1 MRGVRFS
8 SPAALLIGLCIVSAF
23 TLGGTPPS
31 SGTYEDVDETYTDA
45 SDGQN
50 VSNIA
55 VAGNKAG
62 MIFSLPSMVASVVPV
77 PLQIQLLNVSSNAV
91 ENGKSLYQL
100 LGEKKSISATVT
112 SKNEDNAAQKTQE
125 TKPVYLVHTVQSGE
139 TLSSIAQKYGIST
152 QTLININTLA
162 SANKLKI
169 GQKLNVITVDG
180 LLYTVR
186 QGESL
191 WDIARRYKV
200 DIDKVIEVNGLTS
213 PEKLQPKQM
222 IVLPGAKPIAT
233 ATTTTTKSSSSSS
246 APALVSAKGTL
257 QKAFDWPVQ
266 GRISS
271 GFGSRW
277 GSMHYGLDI
286 AVNTGTP
293 VRAAAAGKVTFAG
306 WNGTYGYLVKIDH
319 GNGVET
325 RYAHNSALLVKV
337 GQQVNRGS
345 VIARS
350 GNTGRSTG
358 PHVHFEIRLK
368 GKAYN
373 PLPYLR

>member
-1 MRGVRFS
+1 MRVRFS
-8 SPAALLIGLCIVSAF
+8 SPAVLLIGLCMISAL

-31 SGTYEDVDETYTDA
+31 SGTYNDDEINETYPEPSGGQGVGDA
-45 SDGQN
+45 APTGH
-50 VSNIA
+50 
-55 VAGNKAG
+55 KAG
-62 MIFSLPSMVASVVPV
+62 MVFGLPSMMASVGPV
-77 PLQIQLLNVSSNAV
+77 PLQIQLLSVSSNAL
-91 ENGKSLYQL
+91 ESGKSLFKM
-100 LGEKKSISATVT
+100 LGEKKSISAAVT
-112 SKNEDNAAQKTQE
+112 SKDGNGAVGQAKQDS
-125 TKPVYLVHTVQSGE
+125 KPVYLVHTVQSGE
-139 TLSSIAQKYGIST
+139 TLSSIAKKYGIST
-152 QTLININTLA
+152 QTLINVNTLA
-162 SANKLKI
+162 SANKLKV

-180 LLYTVR
+180 LLYTVK

-222 IVLPGAKPIAT
+222 IVLPGAKPL
-233 ATTTTTKSSSSSS
+233 ATTTAGSS
-246 APALVSAKGTL
+246 APALVSAKGAL

-271 GFGSRW
+271 GYGSRW
-277 GSMHYGLDI
+277 GSMHYGIDI
-286 AVNTGTP
+286 AVGTGTP

-306 WNGTYGYLVKIDH
+306 WNGSYGYLVKIDH

-325 RYAHNSALLVKV
+325 RYAHNSTLLVKA

-358 PHVHFEIRLK
+358 PHVHFEIRLN

-373 PLPYLR
+373 PLSYLR

>member
-1 MRGVRFS
+1 MRVKFS
-8 SPAALLIGLCIVSAF
+8 SPAVLLIGLCMVSAL

-31 SGTYEDVDETYTDA
+31 SGTRNDINATYLEP
-45 SDGQN
+45 SGGQGFGD
-50 VSNIA
+50 A
-55 VAGNKAG
+55 VASSVTTS
-62 MIFSLPSMVASVVPV
+62 MIFNLPSMVASVVPV
-77 PLQIQLLNVSSNAV
+77 PLQIQLLNVSTNTL

-100 LGEKKSISATVT
+100 LGEKKSISALAI
-112 SKNEDNAAQKTQE
+112 SKNNATSSAQKAQE
-125 TKPVYLVHTVQSGE
+125 TKPAYLVHTVQSGE
-139 TLSSIAQKYGIST
+139 TLSSIAKQYGITT
-152 QTLININTLA
+152 QTLMNVNTLN
-162 SANKLKI
+162 SANKLKV

-180 LLYTVR
+180 LLYTVKK
-186 QGESL
+186 GESL
-191 WDIARRYKV
+191 WDIAKRYKV
-200 DIDKVIEVNGLTS
+200 DINKIVEVNGLSS

-233 ATTTTTKSSSSSS
+233 ATTTSSSSSS
-246 APALVSAKGTL
+246 APALVSSKGTL

-277 GSMHYGLDI
+277 GTMHYGVDI
-286 AVNTGTP
+286 AVSTGTP
-293 VRAAAAGKVTFAG
+293 VRAAAAGKVTFSG
-306 WNGTYGYLVKIDH
+306 WNGSYGYLVKIDH

-373 PLPYLR
+373 PLSYLR